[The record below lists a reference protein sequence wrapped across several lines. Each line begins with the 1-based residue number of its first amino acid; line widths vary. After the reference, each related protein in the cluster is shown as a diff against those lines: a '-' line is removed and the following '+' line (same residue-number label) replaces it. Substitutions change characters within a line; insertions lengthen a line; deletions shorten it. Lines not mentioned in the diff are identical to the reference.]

1 MKVGDLVK
9 CNAGRRTVIGV
20 IVGFDDEDDPVVF
33 DFKEEVRLEFWRRG
47 VEVINASR

>member
-9 CNAGRRTVIGV
+9 CYAGWRTVIGV
-20 IVGFDDEDDPVVF
+20 IVGFDDEGDPVVF
-33 DFKEEVRLEFWRRG
+33 DFKEEVRVEFWRSG